1 MSAAAT
7 RALTGWSSVLPL
19 VALAWGL
26 GGNTACGNRPAPAA
40 TPERARNVVLV
51 TIDTLRA
58 DRLGVYGYTA
68 ARTPILDALA
78 RRGARFDRAYATAP
92 ITLTSHASLMSGR
105 YPPGHGARHNG
116 LRVSD
121 DVPLLAEQ
129 FQRAGFRTGA
139 FVGAF
144 PLDRR
149 FGLHRGFQTY
159 GDRMPR
165 VGGVVANER
174 PGRAVVD
181 EALAWLKGV
190 GTAQF
195 FVWVHL
201 FEPHAPYGDPSDG
214 RPTAARYD
222 DEIAEADAQ
231 AGRLIAAAQALGDT
245 LVVVASDHGEA
256 FGEHGEIAHSLFVYD
271 TTLRVP
277 LMFSGTGVGVTVS
290 ETPVSLIDVAPTIVH
305 LMGLSPFDSDGID
318 LTPSF
323 QGRPGPP
330 RRLYAESFAPLLDF
344 GWSPLRAVREDGWKY
359 IEAPRPE
366 LYQVS
371 QDPSENHNMAPAEA
385 VRVAAAR
392 ERVNGYSGAALKPPA
407 ETDREVSA
415 RLQSLGYVGAGAAGR
430 DATRADPKDR
440 RELAAAI
447 ARITS
452 GELHGQAL
460 ERELRAVIAG
470 DPDNPQMNMR
480 LGFFLSEGGRCA
492 DAVPHFERAIAH
504 GMPGAD
510 PHLGLARCHAQAR
523 RPDRA
528 SAELRA
534 ADRAE
539 PGNPVVLA
547 NLGIVL
553 SDSGHPA
560 DGIAPLERAV
570 ALDPDFHEARFNL
583 AVAYART
590 GRRAESGREA
600 GELLRRLP
608 PGAPQRSEVER
619 LLATVRP

>member
-1 MSAAAT
+1 
-7 RALTGWSSVLPL
+7 
-19 VALAWGL
+19 LACGL
-26 GGNTACGNRPAPAA
+26 GGTIACGKSAAPEA
-40 TPERARNVVLV
+40 TAERARNVVLV
-51 TIDTLRA
+51 TIDPLRA
-58 DRLGVYGYTA
+58 DRIGAYGYTS
-68 ARTPILDALA
+68 ARTPFLDALA
-78 RRGARFDRAYATAP
+78 RRGAQFDRAYATAP

-116 LRVSD
+116 LRVSN

-129 FQRAGFRTGA
+129 FQRAGFKTGA

-149 FGLHRGFQTY
+149 FGLDRGFHTY

-165 VGGVVANER
+165 IAGVTANER
-174 PGRAVVD
+174 PGRTVVD
-181 EALAWLKGV
+181 EALAWLRDAGS
-190 GTAQF
+190 ARF

-201 FEPHAPYGDPSDG
+201 FEPHAPYGNPSDG
-214 RPTAARYD
+214 RPTAVRYD

-231 AGRLIAAAQALGDT
+231 IGRLIGAARALGDT
-245 LVVVASDHGEA
+245 LIVVAGDHGEA

-277 LMFSGTGVGVTVS
+277 LLFSGTGVGVAVND
-290 ETPVSLIDVAPTIVH
+290 TPVSLIDVAPTIVH
-305 LMGLSPFDSDGID
+305 LMRLPSFDSDGVD
-318 LTPSF
+318 LSPAF
-323 QGRPGPP
+323 QGRPLPS

-371 QDPSENHNMAPAEA
+371 QDPSENNNMAQTEA
-385 VRVAAAR
+385 VRAAAAR
-392 ERVNGYSGAALKPPA
+392 ERIAGYSGATVQPPA
-407 ETDREVSA
+407 NKDREASA
-415 RLQSLGYVGAGAAGR
+415 RLQSLGYVGSAGAHR
-430 DATRADPKDR
+430 DGRADPKDR
-440 RELAAAI
+440 REVAAAI

-452 GELHGQAL
+452 GELQGQPL
-460 ERELRAVIAG
+460 ERELRAVVSD
-470 DPDNPQMNMR
+470 DPENPQMNMR
-480 LGFFLSEGGRCA
+480 LGFLLSDTGRCT
-492 DAVPHFERAIAH
+492 DAIPYFERAVAR

-510 PHLGLARCHAQAR
+510 PHLGLARCYVQAR
-523 RPDRA
+523 RADRA

-553 SDSGHPA
+553 SDSGHAA

-570 ALDPDFHEARFNL
+570 SLDPEFHEARFNL

-590 GRRAESGREA
+590 GRRAESAREA

-608 PGAPQRSEVER
+608 ANAPQRPEVER